1 MLLLKIAV
9 KLNSLW
15 KTLVVSD
22 LDCIIC
28 FKLMLAAGDIQ
39 DAINEL
45 GSEIER
51 QEWKKV
57 KSAAIRLRYLEGI
70 ERAAKK
76 WMDNNT

>member
-15 KTLVVSD
+15 KTPVVSD

-28 FKLMLAAGDIQ
+28 FKLMLATGDIE
-39 DAINEL
+39 DAINKL
-45 GSEIER
+45 SSEIER
-51 QEWKKV
+51 QEWKKA
-57 KSAAIRLRYLEGI
+57 KSVAIRLRYLEGI